1 VAAAENSVTGVV
13 TYGPYDPVAIAE
25 LDPNYASFANY
36 AGNFVMLHWLET
48 SSDDYAGVYHYIYDT
63 ATVGSWGD
71 QAIFDDL
78 VYYSYN
84 DVMADL
90 GAFNTEYVIAGVVQ
104 DYRGNYSDMVYSE
117 PFTYTADQI
126 RDAQEF
132 LDLVSGDTRGG
143 KVQMS
148 LVGRNEIVNLPK
160 SK

>member
-1 VAAAENSVTGVV
+1 MATAENSVTGIV

-25 LDPNYASFANY
+25 LDPAYANFANY

-48 SSDDYAGVYHYIYDT
+48 ASDDYAGVYHYIYDP
-63 ATVGSWGD
+63 ATVDSYGD

-78 VYYSYN
+78 VYYSYY
-84 DVMADL
+84 DVMADA

-117 PFTYTADQI
+117 PFTYTVDQM

-132 LDLVSGDTRGG
+132 LDLMSSDTRSG
-143 KVQMS
+143 KATVS
-148 LVGRNEIVNLPK
+148 LVGRNEIK
-160 SK
+160 SLSKVK